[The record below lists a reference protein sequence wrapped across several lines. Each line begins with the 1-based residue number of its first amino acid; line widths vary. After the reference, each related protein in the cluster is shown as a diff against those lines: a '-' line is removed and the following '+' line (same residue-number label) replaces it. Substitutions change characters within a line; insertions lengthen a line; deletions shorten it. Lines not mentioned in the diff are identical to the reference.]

1 VPSEIQVEPGVSQ
14 LQNKPAALN
23 DGASRPRDIQR
34 NTLKSQSYA
43 VLRRDLMAGQFE
55 PGQQLTVRALAEHLG
70 VGTMPAREA
79 VLRLVAAGALEQLS
93 TGRIRVPHVSRT
105 EYEEIIAIRLRLEP
119 LAAERAAMLA
129 TPQDLKLIDA
139 AWRAFPAPTRVK
151 DVEAAALANWAFRF
165 DIYRAA
171 QAPLL
176 VDLIESVW
184 LRSGPLIAH
193 PLRHATPA
201 VAKNTHS
208 LRGNLVTAITRQ
220 DPDAARM
227 ATQAIIE
234 SAADWYRGNFPFH
247 GD

>member
-1 VPSEIQVEPGVSQ
+1 MQDSARRLG
-14 LQNKPAALN
+14 
-23 DGASRPRDIQR
+23 DIQR

-43 VLRRDLMAGQFE
+43 VLRRALMAGQFE

-105 EYEEIIAIRLRLEP
+105 VYEEIIAIRLRLEP

-129 TPQDLKLIDA
+129 TPQDLLLIES
-139 AWRAFPAPTRVK
+139 AWRAFPTPTRVK
-151 DVEAAALANWAFRF
+151 DVEAAALANWKFRF

-171 QAPLL
+171 RAPLL
-176 VDLIESVW
+176 VGLIESVW
-184 LRSGPLIAH
+184 LRSGPLIAY

-201 VAKNTHS
+201 VAKDTHL
-208 LRGNLVTAITRQ
+208 LRAALVTAVTRQ
-220 DPDAARM
+220 DAAAARH
-227 ATQAIIE
+227 ATQAVID
-234 SAADWYRGNFPFH
+234 SAAAWYRSHFPFD